1 MNTIQPAPFYT
12 ERNGAWVLS
21 GEVQGPLHGPLSPV
35 TAHCASSHSI
45 SSQLLWHLLQEGF
58 LHPRS
63 VLPALWGG
71 LLVCPALGPGRSPR
85 ERSRSPGAGRADAAA
100 LMAAIT
106 ALQQWCRQQCE
117 GYRDVSITNMTT
129 SFRDGLAFCAILH
142 RHRPDL
148 MEPGPGQREKSAVG
162 GKEAEES
169 SCERRSRALSPPAG
183 DSGRLAVLVLT
194 LSTGVCEF
202 TCALQWP
209 PPGDTDSCGG
219 LRLTQRSARPIP
231 APGRPP
237 GPPHSWSVSPVTPHP
252 PAARPAKERPALG
265 PPPGWA
271 RSGGGSLAALGDT
284 PSWGVRR
291 LTPGGRHP
299 EAASWAGAEGAGPR
313 VRAGLPSHAGFVP
326 AGLRAPAPQ
335 LSGTQLMLAEPPA
348 EGTACVWS
356 AGPGLELALG
366 FSSFRNDRCAP
377 GLSGEAYHSG
387 RAWGPCT
394 PMVKNF
400 DALRK
405 ENIYENNKLAF
416 RVAEEQLGIPA
427 LLDAEDMVA
436 LKVPDRLSI
445 LTYVSQY
452 YNYFHG
458 RSPIGGMAGV
468 KRPLSDASEEPSGKK
483 APSQPARPSATPA
496 RGQPLSPV
504 STNPT
509 VQRKAGQAA
518 GGSVSS
524 TCGVCGQHVHLVQRH
539 LADGKL
545 YHRSC
550 FRCKQCSNTLHS
562 GAYKATAEP
571 GVFVCSGHHPETAS
585 AGPTLPGLTPRRPG
599 AMSMDP
605 KTPGSPKKAQ
615 EASGQRD
622 AGPEARPPAWG
633 PAAGS
638 STAKGSPPAA
648 ADPPATAYS
657 HVHLGSPAGAR
668 LSVGPVG
675 GKASTHV
682 TNSSPTG
689 WSSPAGT
696 PRSAV
701 TPSARDSRPA
711 TPQGRVTPQ
720 GAAPQTKL
728 SSRPASPVPAS
739 APAWTPSSSRTQQAR
754 ERFFQTPGA
763 GPGPGPGPAGR
774 APAAADAPPRDGSR
788 EQALSFLRKALPELG
803 AAGAQAPGR
812 PSLATSPAPGSHP
825 RSEGPG
831 ASPSAKRSQSASLQ
845 ALSPAARTAP
855 PAPLSVGSTSWVS
868 APPQAG
874 RKGSAAPSGAVGAG
888 AGSRLKPEAP
898 RAEVWL
904 PGSGLGIRHPVSPSP
919 ACQTPRG
926 PVPLAPLSP
935 GDSARRAAMLLS
947 RFAALWG
954 VSPLLWGLP
963 PLSVCVCHHCPVL
976 ATVALC
982 SEGPEAPLTA
992 LALGSGLFW
1001 TLSAE
1006 LQSPSASPQE
1016 AQEDG
1021 PAGWRARLKPV
1032 EKKSPAERA
1041 LELKEPQVLGE
1052 PRAGDAP
1059 QKVSGSS
1066 QGGVHITLTPVRVD
1080 RTPGPAGTSLLAAS
1094 PSPLQS
1100 PSRRRKLAVP
1110 ASLDVSGNWLQPEPS
1125 GKEAPAWSR
1134 KKEEK
1139 APPQGKPGRP
1149 SGPAGIPVPPGES
1162 VPSPVRLHPDYVP
1175 QEEIQR
1181 QVQDIE
1187 KQLDALELRGVELEK
1202 RLRAAEEDA
1211 AEDALMVDWF
1221 RLIHEKQLL
1230 LRLESELMYKARDQ
1244 RLEEQ
1249 QLDIEGELR
1258 RLMAKPEGLKS
1269 PQDRQ
1274 REQDLLSQYVNTVN
1288 DRSDI
1293 IDFLDEDRVREQE
1306 EDEMLQNMIQKL
1318 DLQRSGGNQR
1328 KKPRFRLSNIWS
1340 PKSRSRTPE

>member
-1 MNTIQPAPFYT
+1 
-12 ERNGAWVLS
+12 
-21 GEVQGPLHGPLSPV
+21 
-35 TAHCASSHSI
+35 
-45 SSQLLWHLLQEGF
+45 
-58 LHPRS
+58 
-63 VLPALWGG
+63 
-71 LLVCPALGPGRSPR
+71 
-85 ERSRSPGAGRADAAA
+85 
-100 LMAAIT
+100 MAAIT

-148 MEPGPGQREKSAVG
+148 
-162 GKEAEES
+162 
-169 SCERRSRALSPPAG
+169 
-183 DSGRLAVLVLT
+183 
-194 LSTGVCEF
+194 
-202 TCALQWP
+202 
-209 PPGDTDSCGG
+209 
-219 LRLTQRSARPIP
+219 I
-231 APGRPP
+231 
-237 GPPHSWSVSPVTPHP
+237 
-252 PAARPAKERPALG
+252 
-265 PPPGWA
+265 
-271 RSGGGSLAALGDT
+271 
-284 PSWGVRR
+284 
-291 LTPGGRHP
+291 
-299 EAASWAGAEGAGPR
+299 
-313 VRAGLPSHAGFVP
+313 
-326 AGLRAPAPQ
+326 
-335 LSGTQLMLAEPPA
+335 
-348 EGTACVWS
+348 
-356 AGPGLELALG
+356 
-366 FSSFRNDRCAP
+366 
-377 GLSGEAYHSG
+377 
-387 RAWGPCT
+387 
-394 PMVKNF
+394 NF

-483 APSQPARPSATPA
+483 APSQPARPSPTPA

-509 VQRKAGQAA
+509 IQQKAGQAA
-518 GGSVSS
+518 VGSVSS

-571 GVFVCSGHHPETAS
+571 GVFICSGHHPGTAS
-585 AGPTLPGLTPRRPG
+585 AGPMLPGLTPRRPG
-599 AMSMDP
+599 ALSMDS

-622 AGPEARPPAWG
+622 AGPKARLPPWE
-633 PAAGS
+633 PVVGS
-638 STAKGSPPAA
+638 PTAKGSRPAA
-648 ADPPATAYS
+648 GDPPATACS
-657 HVHLGSPAGAR
+657 HVHAGSPAGAR

-689 WSSPAGT
+689 WSSPAGS

-711 TPQGRVTPQ
+711 TPQGRVTPG

-728 SSRPASPVPAS
+728 SSGPASPIPVS
-739 APAWTPSSSRTQQAR
+739 TPAWTPSSSRTQQAR

-763 GPGPGPGPAGR
+763 APRAGPAGG
-774 APAAADAPPRDGSR
+774 APAAADAPSRDGSR
-788 EQALSFLRKALPELG
+788 EQALSVLRKALHELG

-812 PSLATSPAPGSHP
+812 PSLATGPAPGSHP
-825 RSEGPG
+825 RSEAPG
-831 ASPSAKRSQSASLQ
+831 ASPAAKRSQSASLQ
-845 ALSPAARTAP
+845 ALSPAARTVP
-855 PAPLSVGSTSWVS
+855 PAPPSVGSTSRLS

-874 RKGSAAPSGAVGAG
+874 RRGSAAPSGAVGAG

-898 RAEVWL
+898 RAQ
-904 PGSGLGIRHPVSPSP
+904 G
-919 ACQTPRG
+919 
-926 PVPLAPLSP
+926 
-935 GDSARRAAMLLS
+935 
-947 RFAALWG
+947 
-954 VSPLLWGLP
+954 
-963 PLSVCVCHHCPVL
+963 
-976 ATVALC
+976 
-982 SEGPEAPLTA
+982 
-992 LALGSGLFW
+992 
-1001 TLSAE
+1001 
-1006 LQSPSASPQE
+1006 PSASPQE
-1016 AQEDG
+1016 GQEDG

-1059 QKVSGSS
+1059 QKVSGRSE
-1066 QGGVHITLTPVRVD
+1066 GGVRITLTPVRAD
-1080 RTPGPAGTSLLAAS
+1080 GTPGSVGANLLAAS
-1094 PSPLQS
+1094 PSPFQS
-1100 PSRRRKLAVP
+1100 PSRHRKLVVP

-1125 GKEAPAWSR
+1125 GKETPAWSR
-1134 KKEEK
+1134 RKEEK
-1139 APPQGKPGRP
+1139 APPQGERGRP

-1162 VPSPVRLHPDYVP
+1162 VPSPVRLHRDYVP

-1187 KQLDALELRGVELEK
+1187 RQLDALELRGVELEK

-1211 AEDALMVDWF
+1211 SEDALMVDWF

-1230 LRLESELMYKARDQ
+1230 LRLESELMYKGSEVPPGPAAGTGPAEAVCEHCQ
-1244 RLEEQ
+1244 
-1249 QLDIEGELR
+1249 
-1258 RLMAKPEGLKS
+1258 
-1269 PQDRQ
+1269 
-1274 REQDLLSQYVNTVN
+1274 
-1288 DRSDI
+1288 
-1293 IDFLDEDRVREQE
+1293 
-1306 EDEMLQNMIQKL
+1306 
-1318 DLQRSGGNQR
+1318 
-1328 KKPRFRLSNIWS
+1328 
-1340 PKSRSRTPE
+1340 

>member
-1 MNTIQPAPFYT
+1 
-12 ERNGAWVLS
+12 
-21 GEVQGPLHGPLSPV
+21 
-35 TAHCASSHSI
+35 
-45 SSQLLWHLLQEGF
+45 
-58 LHPRS
+58 
-63 VLPALWGG
+63 
-71 LLVCPALGPGRSPR
+71 
-85 ERSRSPGAGRADAAA
+85 
-100 LMAAIT
+100 MAAIT

-148 MEPGPGQREKSAVG
+148 
-162 GKEAEES
+162 
-169 SCERRSRALSPPAG
+169 
-183 DSGRLAVLVLT
+183 
-194 LSTGVCEF
+194 
-202 TCALQWP
+202 
-209 PPGDTDSCGG
+209 
-219 LRLTQRSARPIP
+219 I
-231 APGRPP
+231 
-237 GPPHSWSVSPVTPHP
+237 
-252 PAARPAKERPALG
+252 
-265 PPPGWA
+265 
-271 RSGGGSLAALGDT
+271 
-284 PSWGVRR
+284 
-291 LTPGGRHP
+291 
-299 EAASWAGAEGAGPR
+299 
-313 VRAGLPSHAGFVP
+313 
-326 AGLRAPAPQ
+326 
-335 LSGTQLMLAEPPA
+335 
-348 EGTACVWS
+348 
-356 AGPGLELALG
+356 
-366 FSSFRNDRCAP
+366 
-377 GLSGEAYHSG
+377 
-387 RAWGPCT
+387 
-394 PMVKNF
+394 NF

-483 APSQPARPSATPA
+483 APSPPARPSATPA

-898 RAEVWL
+898 RAE
-904 PGSGLGIRHPVSPSP
+904 G
-919 ACQTPRG
+919 
-926 PVPLAPLSP
+926 
-935 GDSARRAAMLLS
+935 
-947 RFAALWG
+947 
-954 VSPLLWGLP
+954 
-963 PLSVCVCHHCPVL
+963 
-976 ATVALC
+976 
-982 SEGPEAPLTA
+982 
-992 LALGSGLFW
+992 
-1001 TLSAE
+1001 
-1006 LQSPSASPQE
+1006 PSASPQE

>member
-1 MNTIQPAPFYT
+1 
-12 ERNGAWVLS
+12 
-21 GEVQGPLHGPLSPV
+21 
-35 TAHCASSHSI
+35 
-45 SSQLLWHLLQEGF
+45 
-58 LHPRS
+58 
-63 VLPALWGG
+63 
-71 LLVCPALGPGRSPR
+71 
-85 ERSRSPGAGRADAAA
+85 
-100 LMAAIT
+100 MAAIT

-148 MEPGPGQREKSAVG
+148 
-162 GKEAEES
+162 
-169 SCERRSRALSPPAG
+169 
-183 DSGRLAVLVLT
+183 
-194 LSTGVCEF
+194 
-202 TCALQWP
+202 
-209 PPGDTDSCGG
+209 
-219 LRLTQRSARPIP
+219 I
-231 APGRPP
+231 
-237 GPPHSWSVSPVTPHP
+237 
-252 PAARPAKERPALG
+252 
-265 PPPGWA
+265 
-271 RSGGGSLAALGDT
+271 
-284 PSWGVRR
+284 
-291 LTPGGRHP
+291 
-299 EAASWAGAEGAGPR
+299 
-313 VRAGLPSHAGFVP
+313 
-326 AGLRAPAPQ
+326 
-335 LSGTQLMLAEPPA
+335 
-348 EGTACVWS
+348 
-356 AGPGLELALG
+356 
-366 FSSFRNDRCAP
+366 
-377 GLSGEAYHSG
+377 
-387 RAWGPCT
+387 
-394 PMVKNF
+394 NF

-550 FRCKQCSNTLHS
+550 FR
-562 GAYKATAEP
+562 
-571 GVFVCSGHHPETAS
+571 
-585 AGPTLPGLTPRRPG
+585 
-599 AMSMDP
+599 
-605 KTPGSPKKAQ
+605 
-615 EASGQRD
+615 
-622 AGPEARPPAWG
+622 
-633 PAAGS
+633 
-638 STAKGSPPAA
+638 
-648 ADPPATAYS
+648 
-657 HVHLGSPAGAR
+657 
-668 LSVGPVG
+668 
-675 GKASTHV
+675 
-682 TNSSPTG
+682 
-689 WSSPAGT
+689 
-696 PRSAV
+696 
-701 TPSARDSRPA
+701 
-711 TPQGRVTPQ
+711 
-720 GAAPQTKL
+720 
-728 SSRPASPVPAS
+728 
-739 APAWTPSSSRTQQAR
+739 
-754 ERFFQTPGA
+754 
-763 GPGPGPGPAGR
+763 
-774 APAAADAPPRDGSR
+774 
-788 EQALSFLRKALPELG
+788 
-803 AAGAQAPGR
+803 

-845 ALSPAARTAP
+845 ALSPAEKTAP
-855 PAPLSVGSTSWVS
+855 PAPLSVGSTSRVS
-868 APPQAG
+868 VPPQAG

-898 RAEVWL
+898 RAK
-904 PGSGLGIRHPVSPSP
+904 G
-919 ACQTPRG
+919 
-926 PVPLAPLSP
+926 
-935 GDSARRAAMLLS
+935 
-947 RFAALWG
+947 
-954 VSPLLWGLP
+954 
-963 PLSVCVCHHCPVL
+963 
-976 ATVALC
+976 
-982 SEGPEAPLTA
+982 
-992 LALGSGLFW
+992 
-1001 TLSAE
+1001 
-1006 LQSPSASPQE
+1006 PSASPQE

-1059 QKVSGSS
+1059 QKVSVSS
-1066 QGGVHITLTPVRVD
+1066 EGGVRITLTPVRVD

-1149 SGPAGIPVPPGES
+1149 SGPAGIRVPPGES

-1175 QEEIQR
+1175 QEEIQQ

-1293 IDFLDEDRVREQE
+1293 IDFLDEDRLREQE
-1306 EDEMLQNMIQKL
+1306 EDEMLQNMIRKL
-1318 DLQRSGGNQR
+1318 DLQRGGGDRR

>member
-1 MNTIQPAPFYT
+1 
-12 ERNGAWVLS
+12 
-21 GEVQGPLHGPLSPV
+21 
-35 TAHCASSHSI
+35 
-45 SSQLLWHLLQEGF
+45 
-58 LHPRS
+58 
-63 VLPALWGG
+63 
-71 LLVCPALGPGRSPR
+71 
-85 ERSRSPGAGRADAAA
+85 
-100 LMAAIT
+100 MAAIT

-148 MEPGPGQREKSAVG
+148 
-162 GKEAEES
+162 
-169 SCERRSRALSPPAG
+169 
-183 DSGRLAVLVLT
+183 
-194 LSTGVCEF
+194 
-202 TCALQWP
+202 
-209 PPGDTDSCGG
+209 
-219 LRLTQRSARPIP
+219 I
-231 APGRPP
+231 
-237 GPPHSWSVSPVTPHP
+237 
-252 PAARPAKERPALG
+252 
-265 PPPGWA
+265 
-271 RSGGGSLAALGDT
+271 
-284 PSWGVRR
+284 
-291 LTPGGRHP
+291 
-299 EAASWAGAEGAGPR
+299 
-313 VRAGLPSHAGFVP
+313 
-326 AGLRAPAPQ
+326 
-335 LSGTQLMLAEPPA
+335 
-348 EGTACVWS
+348 
-356 AGPGLELALG
+356 
-366 FSSFRNDRCAP
+366 
-377 GLSGEAYHSG
+377 
-387 RAWGPCT
+387 
-394 PMVKNF
+394 NF

-468 KRPLSDASEEPSGKK
+468 KRPLSDASEEQSGKK
-483 APSQPARPSATPA
+483 APSQPARPSPTPA

-518 GGSVSS
+518 VGSVSS
-524 TCGVCGQHVHLVQRH
+524 TCGVCGKHVHLVQRH
-539 LADGKL
+539 LADGRL

-571 GVFVCSGHHPETAS
+571 GVFVCSGHHPGTAS
-585 AGPTLPGLTPRRPG
+585 AGPTLPGLAPRRPG
-599 AMSMDP
+599 ALATDS

-622 AGPEARPPAWG
+622 AGPQARPPAWE
-633 PAAGS
+633 PAVGS
-638 STAKGSPPAA
+638 PTAKGY
-648 ADPPATAYS
+648 PPATACS
-657 HVHLGSPAGAR
+657 HVHAGSPAGAR
-668 LSVGPVG
+668 LSVGPMG

-689 WSSPAGT
+689 WSSPAGS

-711 TPQGRVTPQ
+711 TPQGRVTPR

-728 SSRPASPVPAS
+728 SSGPASPVPAS

-763 GPGPGPGPAGR
+763 APRAGPAGG
-774 APAAADAPPRDGSR
+774 APAAVDAPSRDGSR
-788 EQALSFLRKALPELG
+788 EQALSILRQALHELG
-803 AAGAQAPGR
+803 AAGAQAPSR
-812 PSLATSPAPGSHP
+812 PSLATGPAPNSHP

-831 ASPSAKRSQSASLQ
+831 ASPAATRPQSASPQ

-855 PAPLSVGSTSWVS
+855 PAPRSAGGTSLVS

-874 RKGSAAPSGAVGAG
+874 RKASAAPSGAVGAG

-898 RAEVWL
+898 RAE
-904 PGSGLGIRHPVSPSP
+904 G
-919 ACQTPRG
+919 
-926 PVPLAPLSP
+926 
-935 GDSARRAAMLLS
+935 
-947 RFAALWG
+947 
-954 VSPLLWGLP
+954 
-963 PLSVCVCHHCPVL
+963 
-976 ATVALC
+976 
-982 SEGPEAPLTA
+982 
-992 LALGSGLFW
+992 
-1001 TLSAE
+1001 
-1006 LQSPSASPQE
+1006 PSASPQE
-1016 AQEDG
+1016 GQEDG

-1041 LELKEPQVLGE
+1041 LELKEPQVLGQ
-1052 PRAGDAP
+1052 PRAGHAP

-1066 QGGVHITLTPVRVD
+1066 EGGVRVTLTPVRVD
-1080 RTPGPAGTSLLAAS
+1080 RTPGPAGASLLAAS
-1094 PSPLQS
+1094 PSPFQS

-1110 ASLDVSGNWLQPEPS
+1110 ASLDVSGSWLQPEPS

-1139 APPQGKPGRP
+1139 APPQGEPGRP

-1187 KQLDALELRGVELEK
+1187 RQLDALELRGVELEK

-1211 AEDALMVDWF
+1211 SEDALMVDWF

-1258 RLMAKPEGLKS
+1258 RLMAKPEALKS

-1274 REQDLLSQYVNTVN
+1274 REQDLLNQYVNTVN

-1293 IDFLDEDRVREQE
+1293 IDLLDEDRLREQQ
-1306 EDEMLQNMIQKL
+1306 EDEILHNMIRKM
-1318 DLQRSGGNQR
+1318 DLQRSGGEQR
-1328 KKPRFRLSNIWS
+1328 KKPRFRLSSIWS

>member
-1 MNTIQPAPFYT
+1 
-12 ERNGAWVLS
+12 
-21 GEVQGPLHGPLSPV
+21 
-35 TAHCASSHSI
+35 
-45 SSQLLWHLLQEGF
+45 
-58 LHPRS
+58 
-63 VLPALWGG
+63 
-71 LLVCPALGPGRSPR
+71 
-85 ERSRSPGAGRADAAA
+85 
-100 LMAAIT
+100 MAAIT

-148 MEPGPGQREKSAVG
+148 
-162 GKEAEES
+162 
-169 SCERRSRALSPPAG
+169 
-183 DSGRLAVLVLT
+183 
-194 LSTGVCEF
+194 
-202 TCALQWP
+202 
-209 PPGDTDSCGG
+209 
-219 LRLTQRSARPIP
+219 I
-231 APGRPP
+231 
-237 GPPHSWSVSPVTPHP
+237 
-252 PAARPAKERPALG
+252 
-265 PPPGWA
+265 
-271 RSGGGSLAALGDT
+271 
-284 PSWGVRR
+284 
-291 LTPGGRHP
+291 
-299 EAASWAGAEGAGPR
+299 
-313 VRAGLPSHAGFVP
+313 
-326 AGLRAPAPQ
+326 
-335 LSGTQLMLAEPPA
+335 
-348 EGTACVWS
+348 
-356 AGPGLELALG
+356 
-366 FSSFRNDRCAP
+366 
-377 GLSGEAYHSG
+377 
-387 RAWGPCT
+387 
-394 PMVKNF
+394 NF

-468 KRPLSDASEEPSGKK
+468 KRPLSDTSEEPSGKK
-483 APSQPARPSATPA
+483 APSQPARPSPTPA

-518 GGSVSS
+518 VGSVSS
-524 TCGVCGQHVHLVQRH
+524 TCGVCGKHVHLVQRH
-539 LADGKL
+539 LAHGRL

-550 FRCKQCSNTLHS
+550 FRWARVRADGTSSPDGPGGAWEKRCALSELPPARGHPGSTCACPGEAGGNTPVAGAPSGFPAYPRCKQGSYTLHS
-562 GAYKATAEP
+562 GAHKATAEP
-571 GVFVCSGHHPETAS
+571 GVFVCPGHHPGTAS
-585 AGPTLPGLTPRRPG
+585 AGPTLPGSAPRRPG
-599 AMSMDP
+599 ALSMDS

-622 AGPEARPPAWG
+622 AGPKARPPAWE
-633 PAAGS
+633 PAVGS
-638 STAKGSPPAA
+638 PTAKGYPPAA
-648 ADPPATAYS
+648 ADPPATACS
-657 HVHLGSPAGAR
+657 HVHAGSPAGAR

-675 GKASTHV
+675 GKASTRV

-689 WSSPAGT
+689 WSSPAGS

-711 TPQGRVTPQ
+711 TPQGRVTPR

-728 SSRPASPVPAS
+728 SSGPASPVPAS

-763 GPGPGPGPAGR
+763 APHAGPAGG
-774 APAAADAPPRDGSR
+774 APAAADAPSRDGSR
-788 EQALSFLRKALPELG
+788 EQVLSLLRKALHELG

-812 PSLATSPAPGSHP
+812 PSLATGPAPNSHP

-831 ASPSAKRSQSASLQ
+831 ASPAATRPQSASPQ
-845 ALSPAARTAP
+845 ALSPAARTVP
-855 PAPLSVGSTSWVS
+855 PAPRSAGSISLVS

-874 RKGSAAPSGAVGAG
+874 RKASAAPSGAVGAG

-898 RAEVWL
+898 RAE
-904 PGSGLGIRHPVSPSP
+904 G
-919 ACQTPRG
+919 
-926 PVPLAPLSP
+926 
-935 GDSARRAAMLLS
+935 
-947 RFAALWG
+947 
-954 VSPLLWGLP
+954 
-963 PLSVCVCHHCPVL
+963 
-976 ATVALC
+976 
-982 SEGPEAPLTA
+982 
-992 LALGSGLFW
+992 
-1001 TLSAE
+1001 
-1006 LQSPSASPQE
+1006 PSASPQE
-1016 AQEDG
+1016 GQEDG

-1052 PRAGDAP
+1052 PRAGHAP

-1066 QGGVHITLTPVRVD
+1066 EGGVRITLTPVRAD
-1080 RTPGPAGTSLLAAS
+1080 RTPGPAGSSLLAAS
-1094 PSPLQS
+1094 PSPFQS

-1110 ASLDVSGNWLQPEPS
+1110 ASLDVSGSWLQPEPS

-1139 APPQGKPGRP
+1139 APPQGEPGRP

-1162 VPSPVRLHPDYVP
+1162 VPSPVR
-1175 QEEIQR
+1175 EEIQR

-1187 KQLDALELRGVELEK
+1187 RQLDALELRGVELEK
-1202 RLRAAEEDA
+1202 RLRAAEEGA
-1211 AEDALMVDWF
+1211 SEDALMVAWL
-1221 RLIHEKQLL
+1221 RLVHEKQLL
-1230 LRLESELMYKARDQ
+1230 LRLESELTHRARDQ

-1258 RLMAKPEGLKS
+1258 RLMAKPEALKS

-1274 REQDLLSQYVNTVN
+1274 REQDLLNQYVNTVN

-1293 IDFLDEDRVREQE
+1293 IDLLDEDRLREQQ
-1306 EDEMLQNMIQKL
+1306 EDEILQNMIRKM
-1318 DLQRSGGNQR
+1318 DLQRSGGEQR
-1328 KKPRFRLSNIWS
+1328 KKPRFRLSSIWS

>member
-1 MNTIQPAPFYT
+1 
-12 ERNGAWVLS
+12 
-21 GEVQGPLHGPLSPV
+21 
-35 TAHCASSHSI
+35 
-45 SSQLLWHLLQEGF
+45 
-58 LHPRS
+58 
-63 VLPALWGG
+63 
-71 LLVCPALGPGRSPR
+71 
-85 ERSRSPGAGRADAAA
+85 
-100 LMAAIT
+100 MAAIT

-148 MEPGPGQREKSAVG
+148 
-162 GKEAEES
+162 
-169 SCERRSRALSPPAG
+169 
-183 DSGRLAVLVLT
+183 
-194 LSTGVCEF
+194 
-202 TCALQWP
+202 
-209 PPGDTDSCGG
+209 
-219 LRLTQRSARPIP
+219 I
-231 APGRPP
+231 
-237 GPPHSWSVSPVTPHP
+237 
-252 PAARPAKERPALG
+252 
-265 PPPGWA
+265 
-271 RSGGGSLAALGDT
+271 
-284 PSWGVRR
+284 
-291 LTPGGRHP
+291 
-299 EAASWAGAEGAGPR
+299 
-313 VRAGLPSHAGFVP
+313 
-326 AGLRAPAPQ
+326 
-335 LSGTQLMLAEPPA
+335 
-348 EGTACVWS
+348 
-356 AGPGLELALG
+356 
-366 FSSFRNDRCAP
+366 
-377 GLSGEAYHSG
+377 
-387 RAWGPCT
+387 
-394 PMVKNF
+394 NF

-615 EASGQRD
+615 EASK
-622 AGPEARPPAWG
+622 ARPPAWG

-648 ADPPATAYS
+648 ADPPATACS
-657 HVHLGSPAGAR
+657 HVHAGSPAGAR

-675 GKASTHV
+675 GKVSTRV

-689 WSSPAGT
+689 WSSPAGA

-701 TPSARDSRPA
+701 APSARDSRPA
-711 TPQGRVTPQ
+711 TPQGRVTPR

-763 GPGPGPGPAGR
+763 GPGPGPAGR
-774 APAAADAPPRDGSR
+774 APAAADAPRRDGSR

-845 ALSPAARTAP
+845 ALSPAEKTAP
-855 PAPLSVGSTSWVS
+855 PAPLSVGSTSRVS
-868 APPQAG
+868 VPPQAG

-898 RAEVWL
+898 RAK
-904 PGSGLGIRHPVSPSP
+904 GK
-919 ACQTPRG
+919 G
-926 PVPLAPLSP
+926 P
-935 GDSARRAAMLLS
+935 
-947 RFAALWG
+947 
-954 VSPLLWGLP
+954 
-963 PLSVCVCHHCPVL
+963 
-976 ATVALC
+976 
-982 SEGPEAPLTA
+982 
-992 LALGSGLFW
+992 
-1001 TLSAE
+1001 
-1006 LQSPSASPQE
+1006 PSASPQE

-1059 QKVSGSS
+1059 QKVSVSS
-1066 QGGVHITLTPVRVD
+1066 EGGVRITLTPVRVD

-1149 SGPAGIPVPPGES
+1149 SGPAGIRVPPGES

-1175 QEEIQR
+1175 QEEIQQ

-1293 IDFLDEDRVREQE
+1293 IDFLDEDRLREQE
-1306 EDEMLQNMIQKL
+1306 EDEMLQNMIRKL
-1318 DLQRSGGNQR
+1318 DLRR

>member
-1 MNTIQPAPFYT
+1 
-12 ERNGAWVLS
+12 
-21 GEVQGPLHGPLSPV
+21 
-35 TAHCASSHSI
+35 
-45 SSQLLWHLLQEGF
+45 
-58 LHPRS
+58 
-63 VLPALWGG
+63 
-71 LLVCPALGPGRSPR
+71 
-85 ERSRSPGAGRADAAA
+85 
-100 LMAAIT
+100 MAAIT

-148 MEPGPGQREKSAVG
+148 
-162 GKEAEES
+162 
-169 SCERRSRALSPPAG
+169 
-183 DSGRLAVLVLT
+183 
-194 LSTGVCEF
+194 
-202 TCALQWP
+202 
-209 PPGDTDSCGG
+209 
-219 LRLTQRSARPIP
+219 I
-231 APGRPP
+231 
-237 GPPHSWSVSPVTPHP
+237 
-252 PAARPAKERPALG
+252 
-265 PPPGWA
+265 
-271 RSGGGSLAALGDT
+271 
-284 PSWGVRR
+284 
-291 LTPGGRHP
+291 
-299 EAASWAGAEGAGPR
+299 
-313 VRAGLPSHAGFVP
+313 
-326 AGLRAPAPQ
+326 
-335 LSGTQLMLAEPPA
+335 
-348 EGTACVWS
+348 
-356 AGPGLELALG
+356 
-366 FSSFRNDRCAP
+366 
-377 GLSGEAYHSG
+377 
-387 RAWGPCT
+387 
-394 PMVKNF
+394 NF

-468 KRPLSDASEEPSGKK
+468 KRPLSDASEEQSGKK
-483 APSQPARPSATPA
+483 APSQPARPSPTPA

-509 VQRKAGQAA
+509 VQRKAVSTLARPPSGSWAA
-518 GGSVSS
+518 VGSVSS
-524 TCGVCGQHVHLVQRH
+524 TCGVCGKHVHLVQRH
-539 LADGKL
+539 LADGRL

-571 GVFVCSGHHPETAS
+571 GVFVCSGHHPGTAS
-585 AGPTLPGLTPRRPG
+585 AGPTLPGLAPRRPG
-599 AMSMDP
+599 ALATDS

-622 AGPEARPPAWG
+622 AGPQARPPAWE
-633 PAAGS
+633 PAVGS
-638 STAKGSPPAA
+638 PTAKGY
-648 ADPPATAYS
+648 PPATACS
-657 HVHLGSPAGAR
+657 HVHAGSPAGAR
-668 LSVGPVG
+668 LSVGPMG

-689 WSSPAGT
+689 WSSPAGS

-711 TPQGRVTPQ
+711 TPQGRVTPR

-728 SSRPASPVPAS
+728 SSGPASPVPAS

-763 GPGPGPGPAGR
+763 APRAGPAGG
-774 APAAADAPPRDGSR
+774 APAAVDAPSRDGSR
-788 EQALSFLRKALPELG
+788 EQALSILRQALHELG
-803 AAGAQAPGR
+803 AAGAQAPSR
-812 PSLATSPAPGSHP
+812 PALATGPAPNSHP

-831 ASPSAKRSQSASLQ
+831 ASPAATRPQSASPQ

-855 PAPLSVGSTSWVS
+855 PAPRSAGGTSLVS

-874 RKGSAAPSGAVGAG
+874 RKASAAPSGAVGAG

-898 RAEVWL
+898 RAE
-904 PGSGLGIRHPVSPSP
+904 GK
-919 ACQTPRG
+919 G
-926 PVPLAPLSP
+926 PHVT
-935 GDSARRAAMLLS
+935 G
-947 RFAALWG
+947 
-954 VSPLLWGLP
+954 
-963 PLSVCVCHHCPVL
+963 
-976 ATVALC
+976 
-982 SEGPEAPLTA
+982 
-992 LALGSGLFW
+992 
-1001 TLSAE
+1001 
-1006 LQSPSASPQE
+1006 PSASPQE
-1016 AQEDG
+1016 GQEDG

-1041 LELKEPQVLGE
+1041 LELKEPQVLGQ
-1052 PRAGDAP
+1052 PRAGHAP

-1066 QGGVHITLTPVRVD
+1066 EAGVRVTLTPVRVD
-1080 RTPGPAGTSLLAAS
+1080 RTPGPAGASLLGNARQKSPGPAS
-1094 PSPLQS
+1094 PSPFQS

-1110 ASLDVSGNWLQPEPS
+1110 ASLDVSGSWLQPEPS

-1139 APPQGKPGRP
+1139 APPQGEPGRP

-1187 KQLDALELRGVELEK
+1187 RQLDALELRGVELEK

-1211 AEDALMVDWF
+1211 SEDALMVDWF

-1258 RLMAKPEGLKS
+1258 RLMAKPEALKS

-1274 REQDLLSQYVNTVN
+1274 REQDLLNQYVNTVN

-1293 IDFLDEDRVREQE
+1293 IDLLDEDRLREQQ
-1306 EDEMLQNMIQKL
+1306 EDEILHNMIRKMG
-1318 DLQRSGGNQR
+1318 DWR
-1328 KKPRFRLSNIWS
+1328 KKPRFRLSSIWS